1 MTALLAVGAPPL
13 VEEFAITVAAAAVF
27 GYAAQRL
34 GLVSIVGFLVAGM
47 IIGPEASGL
56 IDDLDLVEQMAEIG
70 VIFLMFFIGL
80 ELSGDL
86 LRRMGALMFGGGAV
100 QVATTIAVV
109 AGITMLFGV
118 DWQSAVYTGTLVAL
132 SSTAVVLK
140 LLSSRGETNSPVGE
154 VSVAFLIFQDIAVVV
169 LVLLVPMLGDDGGG
183 LGDIVW
189 ASARALVVIV
199 LVLVVAR
206 WVIPLLLAKVD
217 RYTDDE
223 QFLLTVLALAGG
235 VAYAVTLFGLT
246 ASLGAFV
253 AGLVV
258 ASGEHRER
266 ATADILPFQTLFAA
280 VFFASIGMLL
290 DPRTIIDLWPQVL
303 FFCAVVVVVKAVCTG
318 FAARVF
324 GLPVPVVA
332 ASSLVLAQVGEF
344 AFILEQIGR
353 DAGLTPVGRG
363 DDGSQVFIAVTV
375 VLVAVTPGLFEAG
388 HRVQRRLERRTPAV
402 AVRE

>member
-1 MTALLAVGAPPL
+1 MSAILAVGAPPL

-27 GYAAQRL
+27 GYLAQRL
-34 GLVSIVGFLVAGM
+34 GLVSIVGFLVAGV
-47 IIGPEASGL
+47 IIGPDALGL

-86 LRRMGALMFGGGAV
+86 LRRMGGLMFGGGAL
-100 QVATTIAVV
+100 QVVTTIALVT
-109 AGITMLFGV
+109 AIAALFGV
-118 DWQSAVYTGTLVAL
+118 DWRSAVYTGSLVAL

-140 LLSSRGETNSPVGE
+140 LLSSRGETSSPIGE

-169 LVLLVPMLGDDGGG
+169 LVLLVPMLGDDGGQF
-183 LGDIVW
+183 GDIAW
-189 ASARALVVIV
+189 AIVRALIVIA

-217 RYTDDE
+217 QYADDE
-223 QFLLTVLALAGG
+223 EFLLAVLALAGG

-266 ATADILPFQTLFAA
+266 ASADILPFQTLFAA

-290 DPRTIIDLWPQVL
+290 DPRTIVDLWPAVL
-303 FFCAVVVVVKAVCTG
+303 FFCAVVIVVKVVGTG
-318 FAARVF
+318 IAAKVF
-324 GLPVPVVA
+324 GIPIPVVA

-363 DDGSQVFIAVTV
+363 ADGSQVFIAVTV
-375 VLVAVTPGLFEAG
+375 VLIAVTPGLFTAG
-388 HRVQRRLERRTPAV
+388 HRLQRRLEQRAAAV
-402 AVRE
+402 NTAV